1 MIITDIIGKIALKAV
16 KVLNTEFS
24 VPLWIIVLQVVCAIC
39 MVGAHRY
46 SNNKR
51 IDEIAIIREQ
61 EKAIKFKEFYITNFI
76 NVTNRLSGDYSL
88 NQKDVTILSN
98 SIMWGKYD

>member
-1 MIITDIIGKIALKAV
+1 MIVTNIIGKIAMKAV
-16 KVLNTEFS
+16 KFLNIEFS
-24 VPLWIIVLQVVCAIC
+24 VPLWIVILQVVCAIF
-39 MVGAHRY
+39 MVGAYRY

-51 IDEIAIIREQ
+51 SAEIAIIQEQ
-61 EKAIKFKEFYITNFI
+61 EKAVKFKEFYITNFI

-88 NQKDVTILSN
+88 NQKDITILSN

>member
-1 MIITDIIGKIALKAV
+1 MIIINMIVKMASKAT
-16 KVLNTEFS
+16 KFLNIEFS
-24 VPLWIIVLQVVCAIC
+24 IPLWIVILQILCAIF
-39 MVGAHRY
+39 MVGAYRY

-51 IDEIAIIREQ
+51 INEVAIIKEQ
-61 EKAIKFKEFYITNFI
+61 TRAIRFKEFYVTNFI
-76 NVTNRLSGDYSL
+76 NITNRLSGDYSL